1 LRSGAAVRSEEER
14 RHQGFEVKR
23 VKMRRE
29 EAEMKI

>member
-1 LRSGAAVRSEEER
+1 LRGGVAMRSEEER
-14 RHQGFEVKR
+14 WHQGFEVNR